1 MDDGPEYIADF
12 DADEGDTL
20 IIEPG
25 AGIQSETLSDGRV
38 RVFAEGDEGAGGEG
52 DLELHGTSRNDY
64 LHGGDGND
72 TLHGGEGGD
81 LLYGYGGNDYL
92 YGDEGDDTLHGGP
105 GSDYLA
111 GGDGADTFVFNA
123 GDVDHT
129 PDLIQDFEPGVDTLE
144 INDDSITSETWPG
157 GQVRVF
163 KVSSAVS
170 CQSDDP
176 PFWFEPIV
184 DGDGL

>member
-1 MDDGPEYIADF
+1 M
-12 DADEGDTL
+12 
-20 IIEPG
+20 
-25 AGIQSETLSDGRV
+25 LS
-38 RVFAEGDEGAGGEG
+38 
-52 DLELHGTSRNDY
+52 
-64 LHGGDGND
+64 
-72 TLHGGEGGD
+72 
-81 LLYGYGGNDYL
+81 
-92 YGDEGDDTLHGGP
+92 GGP
-105 GSDYLA
+105 GNDVLSGGPGIDYLN

-123 GDVDHT
+123 GDVDHA

-144 INDDSITSETWPG
+144 INDDSITSETRPG

-170 CQSDDP
+170 YQSDDP